1 MSDQI
6 VAAEVLKIKVKLQQ
20 AVSMVEKLLS
30 INKVPMIH
38 GSPGCGKSAIAHLV
52 AAKHNLKVID
62 VRLSQREPSD
72 LLGLPNFFMDEND
85 RQRARHVPMETFPL
99 EGDELPPILD
109 AHGHEQLIIDDD
121 GKRRVLRYNGWLLF
135 LDEINSAARETQAAA
150 YQITLDRM
158 VGQEK
163 LHKRVKIMC
172 AGNLETDGAIVE
184 PMSTALQ
191 SRLCHMELETDVK
204 EWCEHAGARKF
215 DYRLTSFI
223 QFKPSAL
230 YDFKADHTD
239 RTFSSPRTLEFVS
252 DYMLKY
258 PNLDDEDAL
267 PIVAG
272 MIGTGQASELLN
284 FCRIFGK
291 IPTISDICIAP
302 EQIAIPRD
310 ASIVFATIG
319 MIAHF
324 IIPGNAPQLIMYVRR
339 LPIDMQVVC
348 ARMMLARDQTLLGE
362 TAMRDWVAAV
372 SKYLY

>member
-6 VAAEVLKIKVKLQQ
+6 VAAEVLKIKVKLNQ

-38 GSPGCGKSAIAHLV
+38 GSPGCGKSAIAHIV

-62 VRLSQREPSD
+62 VRLSQMESSD
-72 LLGLPNFFMDEND
+72 LLGLPNFYEDGT

-99 EGDELPPILD
+99 EGDPIPE
-109 AHGHEQLIIDDD
+109 GYSGFLI
-121 GKRRVLRYNGWLLF
+121 F
-135 LDEINSAARETQAAA
+135 FDEINSAARETQAAC
-150 YQITLDRM
+150 YKITLDRM

-163 LHKRVKIMC
+163 LHPRVKIMC

-230 YDFKADHTD
+230 YDFKADHAD

>member
-38 GSPGCGKSAIAHLV
+38 GSPGCGKSAIAHIV

-72 LLGLPNFFMDEND
+72 LLGLPNFYMDEND

-99 EGDELPPILD
+99 EGDAIPE
-109 AHGHEQLIIDDD
+109 G
-121 GKRRVLRYNGWLLF
+121 YSGWLLF

-324 IIPGNAPQLIMYVRR
+324 IETKNATDLITYVRR

-348 ARMMLARDQTLLGE
+348 ARMMLARDQTLLNE
-362 TAMRDWVAAV
+362 PAMRDWVAAV